1 MRGGLLVSLVFHAFI
16 YIVAYLGIPYLD
28 PEPLIPETPIFV
40 EVVNVAS
47 VSNPPPPPPPVD
59 PEPSEVKPVVRQ
71 APLSQREELPVSIRK
86 PIRNSEPEPKI
97 SQILPEPKP
106 EPISKPARAIKAKR
120 EPEAKF
126 KPRPNLSKIRP
137 PRKPKSPDSFA
148 SVLKTLEAMEKKM
161 VKSARNSKKKDL
173 VQKKSNFEESI
184 ANALNSESQN
194 RHNSS
199 LPVSMSEE
207 DAIKKHFQRCWNVPA
222 GAKDAKAIK
231 VELKIKFQQDGSVH
245 SVKILNSARMRTD
258 PFFRTSAEAAQRA
271 VLHPKCKKLSMPPN
285 KFPDWQSKYNQWQTT
300 TLNFDP
306 RDMF

>member
-16 YIVAYLGIPYLD
+16 CIVAYLGLPYFD
-28 PEPLIPETPIFV
+28 PEPLITETPIFV
-40 EVVNVAS
+40 EVVNVTS
-47 VSNPPPPPPPVD
+47 KSNPPPPPVV
-59 PEPSEVKPVVRQ
+59 PEPKEVKPLDRQ
-71 APLSQREELPVSIRK
+71 AILPQTEELPVLPREPMKISK
-86 PIRNSEPEPKI
+86 PEPKI
-97 SQILPEPKP
+97 SQMLPEPTT
-106 EPISKPARAIKAKR
+106 KPAPNIKAKR
-120 EPEAKF
+120 EPEAKS
-126 KPRPNLSKIRP
+126 KPRSTLSKIRP

-148 SVLKTLEAMEKKM
+148 SVLKTLEAMEKKKI
-161 VKSARNSKKKDL
+161 KSAHNPKKKDL
-173 VQKKSNFEESI
+173 VEKKSNFEESI

-194 RHNSS
+194 RHNSN

-207 DAIKKHFQRCWNVPA
+207 DAIKRHFQRCWNVPA

-231 VELKIKFQQDGSVH
+231 VELKIRFQQDGSVR

-285 KFPDWQSKYNQWQTT
+285 KFPDWQSKHKQWQTT